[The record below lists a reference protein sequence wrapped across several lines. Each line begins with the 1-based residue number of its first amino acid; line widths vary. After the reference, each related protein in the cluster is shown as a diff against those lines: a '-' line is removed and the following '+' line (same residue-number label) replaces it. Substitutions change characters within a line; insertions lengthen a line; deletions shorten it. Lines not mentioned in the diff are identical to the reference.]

1 MSIPLGLSSLVPG
14 GLGIPSVSSSTPSLF
29 NTNGITLGKIPL
41 QLLTLFPPTG
51 YVGLNLSAVNLQI
64 TTAIKAATY
73 GLGIVIGIY
82 ANRLYI
88 NEVAKFLS
96 FVLTFFPPWYIFDCI
111 QVLSGDD
118 FDTRGFALPVS
129 IDIIPHG
136 GWNGNSWVLTLP
148 LLSLILGTI
157 SVAGF
162 AAVTA
167 FVPPEIIK
175 SYGKYIQYGTGASAA
190 LFGLIGIS
198 SLFALKPPTSVT
210 SVQPVLQQQ
219 QGGGRKTLPPLSSF
233 IDNYVVHP
241 STTKYKE
248 AVPFLGILALIILGG
263 TSISFLRSK
272 QNV

>member
-1 MSIPLGLSSLVPG
+1 MSLPLGLPSLVPG
-14 GLGIPSVSSSTPSLF
+14 GLEIPSVTSTTPSLL

-51 YVGLNLSAVNLQI
+51 YAGLNLSAVNLQI
-64 TTAIKAATY
+64 TAVIKAATY

-88 NEVAKFLS
+88 NEVAKFVS

-111 QVLSGDD
+111 QVLSGDN

-129 IDIIPHG
+129 FPIIPDG
-136 GWNGNSWVLTLP
+136 GWNGISWVLTLP

-157 SVAGF
+157 SIAGL
-162 AAVTA
+162 AAVTN
-167 FVPPEIIK
+167 FVPPDIMN
-175 SYGKYIQYGTGASAA
+175 SYGKYIQYSIGASAI

-198 SLFALKPPTSVT
+198 SLFALKPPKSVPY
-210 SVQPVLQQQ
+210 VQPVLQQQ
-219 QGGGRKTLPPLSSF
+219 GGGHKGLPPLSSF
-233 IDNYVVHP
+233 IGNYVPHP
-241 STTKYKE
+241 SSTKYKE

>member
-129 IDIIPHG
+129 FDIIPHG

>member
-1 MSIPLGLSSLVPG
+1 MSLPLGVPSLIPG
-14 GLGIPSVSSSTPSLF
+14 DVGIPSLTSSTPSLL

-51 YVGLNLSAVNLQI
+51 YVGLNLSAVNLPI

-88 NEVAKFLS
+88 NEVAKFVS
-96 FVLTFFPPWYIFDCI
+96 FILTFFPPWYIFDCI
-111 QVLSGDD
+111 QVLSGDN

-129 IDIIPHG
+129 FPIIPDG
-136 GWNGNSWVLTLP
+136 GWNGISWVLTLP

-167 FVPPEIIK
+167 FVPPDIVN
-175 SYGKYIQYGTGASAA
+175 SYGKYIQYGTGASAL
-190 LFGLIGIS
+190 LFGLIGIG
-198 SLFALKPPTSVT
+198 SLFALKPPKSVA
-210 SVQPVLQQQ
+210 SVGPLLQ
-219 QGGGRKTLPPLSSF
+219 QGGGHKTLPPLSSF
-233 IDNYVVHP
+233 IGNYVPHP

-248 AVPFLGILALIILGG
+248 AIPFLGILALIILGG